1 MTTPKS
7 FGISRTNFILYKIL
21 LKKNAEKIIISKVSG
36 LRLQILLRNK
46 LFLKYILKTTI
57 SNVINGGVLAS
68 VVCLENQIS
77 KTQE

>member
-36 LRLQILLRNK
+36 LCLQILLRNK